1 MTLVSQLSNPRSY
14 AVIGTGALGGFY
26 GAKLQKS
33 GLDVHFLLRSDYDWV
48 SQHGLQIE
56 SVWGDFQLPQVP
68 VYNNPQKMPPCDVVI
83 VAIKSTENHLLPQ
96 ILPPVLKPDGVVLV
110 LQNGLGIEPEIA
122 EIVGNHRVLGGIC
135 VICSNKIKPGYI
147 RHLDYGM
154 MKLAEYNHNY
164 QSGGITPR
172 LQQIGE
178 DFKKAGVPLDIAED
192 LLSIRWE
199 KLVWNIPY
207 NGLSVVLNA
216 RTDQM
221 MSNPATR
228 VLVEEIMGEVLE
240 GAKGCDRFLEREI
253 INQMLSHTETM
264 TPYKTSMKIDYDQ
277 RRPLEIDA
285 ILGNPLKMATAGGV
299 HLPRIQMLYQQLKFL
314 DTQNCP

>member
-68 VYNNPQKMPPCDVVI
+68 AYNNPQKMPPCDVVI

-122 EIVGNHRVLGGIC
+122 EI
-135 VICSNKIKPGYI
+135 
-147 RHLDYGM
+147 
-154 MKLAEYNHNY
+154 
-164 QSGGITPR
+164 
-172 LQQIGE
+172 
-178 DFKKAGVPLDIAED
+178 
-192 LLSIRWE
+192 
-199 KLVWNIPY
+199 
-207 NGLSVVLNA
+207 
-216 RTDQM
+216 
-221 MSNPATR
+221 
-228 VLVEEIMGEVLE
+228 
-240 GAKGCDRFLEREI
+240 
-253 INQMLSHTETM
+253 
-264 TPYKTSMKIDYDQ
+264 
-277 RRPLEIDA
+277 
-285 ILGNPLKMATAGGV
+285 
-299 HLPRIQMLYQQLKFL
+299 
-314 DTQNCP
+314 